1 MLQRFRV
8 SGPRDPE
15 AGEELDPGARIPPLQ
30 GALETPA
37 GASLEKPKP
46 AWGSGFLLSGAA
58 PESDPTEAV
67 GCTTALVLKVYGR

>member
-1 MLQRFRV
+1 MFLAH
-8 SGPRDPE
+8 RDPE
-15 AGEELDPGARIPPLQ
+15 AGEELDLGARIPPLQ

-46 AWGSGFLLSGAA
+46 AWESGFLLYGAA
-58 PESDPTEAV
+58 PVSDPTEAV